1 MYVLGISALYHDAA
15 AALIKDGEI
24 IAAAQEERFTRI
36 KHDQSV
42 PQNAIHYCLGQAG
55 IISDELE
62 AVVYY
67 DNPIMT
73 TDRFINNL
81 KYAGKDAADLI
92 EFSFESL
99 FNKKMWINRAIENK
113 LGGLGKQGKLFVIE
127 HHISHAASAFF
138 PSPYEKAAIITI
150 DGVGEW
156 ATTTIGYGIG
166 NKIKLIKE
174 IDYPHSLGLLY
185 SAFTYF
191 CGFKVNSGDY
201 KLMGLA
207 PYGKPV
213 YYDIIKNNLIDIKQ
227 DGSYRLN
234 LDYFD
239 YQYGRAMT
247 NEKFAELFG
256 GSRRVSESRITQR
269 EMDMAASI
277 QKVLEE
283 VVLLIV
289 KDAKQMIGDE
299 CDNLVLA
306 GGVALN
312 CVSNGNILRNNIFKN
327 IWIQPAAGDAG
338 GALGA
343 ALYYY
348 FQYSNN
354 SRQYSGKSDGQ
365 KGTYL
370 GPSYDNVF
378 VENYLRK
385 NNYKYEKYEEKDIYE
400 KIAELIDRQYV
411 IGIFAGRM
419 EYGPRALGN
428 RSIIGD
434 ARSAKMQSKLN
445 LKIKNRESF
454 RPFAPSVLEERVSD
468 YFELKGKSPYM
479 LICADVQ
486 KTLRKEFDLEVQ
498 LEKNDKDLL
507 AAVNIPRS
515 IIPAVTHV
523 DYSARVQTVN
533 EETNPVFYKI
543 IKAFEKRTGCGVVI
557 NTSFNVRGE
566 PIVCSPED
574 AYKCFMRTEMD
585 VLMIGN
591 MILYKSEQP
600 VWEEREDWRTVYEL
614 D

>member
-1 MYVLGISALYHDAA
+1 MYILGISALYHDAA
-15 AALIKDGEI
+15 AALVKDGEI
-24 IAAAQEERFTRI
+24 IAAAQEERFTRL
-36 KHDQSV
+36 KHDHSIPV
-42 PQNAIHYCLGQAG
+42 NAIQYCLKQAG

-62 AVVYY
+62 AVIYY

-73 TDRFINNL
+73 MERFINNL
-81 KYAGKDAADLI
+81 KFAGKDASDLI
-92 EFSFESL
+92 DFSFKSI
-99 FNKKMWINRAIENK
+99 FRDKIWVNKLIENA
-113 LGGLGKQGKLFVIE
+113 LGCLGRQEKLFVTE
-127 HHISHAASAFF
+127 HHIAHAASAFF
-138 PSPYEKAAIITI
+138 PSPYDKAAIVTI

-156 ATTTIGYGIG
+156 ATTTIGYGSG

-207 PYGKPV
+207 PYGIPI
-213 YYDIIKNNLIDIKQ
+213 YYDLIKENLINIKP

-239 YQYGRAMT
+239 YQYGRTMT
-247 NEKFAELFG
+247 NEKFADLFG
-256 GSRRVSESRITQR
+256 GPRRVPESRITKR

-289 KDAKQMIGDE
+289 KDAKRLVGEE
-299 CDNLVLA
+299 CGNLVLA

-312 CVSNGNILRNNIFKN
+312 CVSNGKILKEKIFKN
-327 IWIQPAAGDAG
+327 IWVQPAAGDAG

-348 FQYSNN
+348 YQHINGDRQSN
-354 SRQYSGKSDGQ
+354 GEDDKQ

-370 GPSYDNVF
+370 GPSYDEEII
-378 VENYLRK
+378 ENFLKK
-385 NNYKYEKYEEKDIYE
+385 NNYKYEKYEGENLFD
-400 KIAELIDRQYV
+400 KIAELLDEQNV
-411 IGIFAGRM
+411 IGIFEGRM

-445 LKIKNRESF
+445 LKIKYRESF
-454 RPFAPSVLEERVSD
+454 RPFAPSVLEERVTD
-468 YFELKGKSPYM
+468 YFDLEGKSPYM

-486 KTLRKEFDLEVQ
+486 ETLRREFDLKLQ
-498 LEKNDKDLL
+498 LEENGKDLL
-507 AAVNIPRS
+507 PVINMSRS
-515 IIPAVTHV
+515 SIPAVTHV
-523 DYSARVQTVN
+523 DYSARIQTVN
-533 EETNPVFYKI
+533 EAVNPVFYRI

-574 AYKCFMRTEMD
+574 AYRCFMRTEMD
-585 VLMIGN
+585 ILVLEN
-591 MILYKSEQP
+591 MILRKSEQP
-600 VWEEREDWRTVYEL
+600 DWKEDVDWREEYML